1 MSGPDPCAKNF
12 KLPKIVA
19 TVDGTVD
26 GELDVEE
33 ACKRL
38 EAFSI
43 QVEKQTPP
51 VYQEQGQT
59 RGRKPKRGSKLEK
72 IKAVKKNST
81 KGKKGGSK
89 NKKGKKG
96 TKEGNT
102 GVVGNETFD
111 EMPEAFQPTPKAK
124 SKRQRTQKATGD
136 SAATAHKRRRRSKV
150 VPEVPVV
157 PVAPEIPEVPVV
169 PVAPKIPEVPV
180 PPPNNP
186 EAVVDIPD
194 DAMAAPEHV
203 KPNSIYSNAYRRVKA
218 SGGSNDDARDVA
230 YLWISGYIIF
240 TFHLLN
246 CLHGCDAGLVF
257 LLQHYPPAILLET
270 LRQENWQQRSF
281 ASMVWCLPSSVASR
295 MSVSPKLNN
304 PKMQSPKPVKNPTG

>member
-1 MSGPDPCAKNF
+1 MSGPDPFAKNF

-257 LLQHYPPAILLET
+257 CCNTTLQRYFLKHSGRKIGNSA
-270 LRQENWQQRSF
+270 
-281 ASMVWCLPSSVASR
+281 PSRAWYG
-295 MSVSPKLNN
+295 VSQAQWHPEC
-304 PKMQSPKPVKNPTG
+304 P